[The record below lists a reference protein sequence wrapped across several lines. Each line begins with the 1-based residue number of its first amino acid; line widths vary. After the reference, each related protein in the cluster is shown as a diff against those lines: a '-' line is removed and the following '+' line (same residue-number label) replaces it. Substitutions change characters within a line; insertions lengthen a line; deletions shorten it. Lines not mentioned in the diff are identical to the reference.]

1 MSLNDTPSGERTHVA
16 FFGVRNAGK
25 SSLVN
30 ALTNQTV
37 SVVSDTA
44 GTTTDPVRKAMELA
58 PAGPVLIIDTPGIDD
73 AGDVGDL
80 RVQRAEA
87 VLNEADVAVLVVD
100 AARGMTAFD
109 DHLLVAFQARRV
121 PCVIV
126 ENKVDLL
133 GESGQSGDEELR
145 LSSPLSEEGVSNDN
159 SVLEGAGCDVAPPG
173 VLSGDGVLEGVGH
186 GVAPSGVSN
195 TDSASEGAKHD
206 AEAVSSGNGASAQRL
221 RVRVSA
227 RTGQGLDD
235 LKRAIATL
243 AAGAA
248 GERRLVGDLL
258 APGDVV
264 VLVIPLD
271 SAAPKGRIILP
282 QQQVMRDV
290 LEAGAFP
297 CATGVEGLPGLL
309 AALARPPRLVVT
321 DSQAFGEVDA
331 LLSAE
336 VPLTS
341 FSILMSRY
349 KGNLPAQLEAV
360 HALENLTDNDT
371 VLIAEGCT
379 HHRTCEDIGTV
390 KLPRLIR
397 VISGADPQFA
407 FTSGRDFPEDL
418 SSYAA
423 IVHCGGCT
431 LNAREMVSR
440 IQSAC
445 DQRVPIT
452 NYGMAIARAHN
463 ILPRACGIFDGHES
477 GDLAS
482 QLLICDR
489 MSAEATH

>member
-1 MSLNDTPSGERTHVA
+1 MSLNDTPSGERAHIV

-37 SVVSDTA
+37 SVVSDVA

-58 PAGPVLIIDTPGIDD
+58 PAGPVLIVDTPGIDD

-87 VLNEADVAVLVVD
+87 ALNEADVAVLVVD

-109 DHLLVAFQARRV
+109 ERLIAIFQDRHIPYV
-121 PCVIV
+121 LV
-126 ENKVDLL
+126 ENKADLL
-133 GESGQSGDEELR
+133 AESTQ
-145 LSSPLSEEGVSNDN
+145 SEEG
-159 SVLEGAGCDVAPPG
+159 
-173 VLSGDGVLEGVGH
+173 
-186 GVAPSGVSN
+186 
-195 TDSASEGAKHD
+195 
-206 AEAVSSGNGASAQRL
+206 

-227 RTGQGLDD
+227 LTGEGLSD
-235 LKRAIATL
+235 LKRALATL
-243 AAGAA
+243 ATGAVE
-248 GERRLVGDLL
+248 ERRLVGDLL
-258 APGDVV
+258 TPGDVV

-282 QQQVMRDV
+282 QQQVMRDA
-290 LEAGAFP
+290 LDAGAFP
-297 CATGVEGLPGLL
+297 CATGVEGLPDLL

-331 LLSAE
+331 LLPAD

-341 FSILMSRY
+341 FSILMARY
-349 KGNLPAQLEAV
+349 KGDLAAQLEAV
-360 HALENLTDNDT
+360 RALESLTDEDT

-397 VISGADPQFA
+397 AISGAEPQFA
-407 FTSGRDFPEDL
+407 FTSGRDFPDDL
-418 SSYAA
+418 SPYAA

-431 LNAREMVSR
+431 LNARDMASR
-440 IQSAC
+440 L
-445 DQRVPIT
+445 QRARAQQAPFT
-452 NYGMAIARAHN
+452 NYGMTIARAHN
-463 ILPRACGIFDGHES
+463 ILPRA
-477 GDLAS
+477 LAP
-482 QLLICDR
+482 L
-489 MSAEATH
+489 E

>member
-1 MSLNDTPSGERTHVA
+1 MSLNDTPSGERAHIV

-37 SVVSDTA
+37 SVVSDVA

-58 PAGPVLIIDTPGIDD
+58 PAGPVLIVDTPGIDD

-87 VLNEADVAVLVVD
+87 ALHEADVAVLVVD
-100 AARGMTAFD
+100 AARGLTPFD
-109 DHLLVAFQARRV
+109 DRLLAAFQTRRT
-121 PCVIV
+121 PYVIA
-126 ENKVDLL
+126 ENKADLL
-133 GESGQSGDEELR
+133 LENNQADNARAPLVSPTLR
-145 LSSPLSEEGVSNDN
+145 KGTANADTPLEAPPTSEEPECAAATGPSEDGGVS
-159 SVLEGAGCDVAPPG
+159 VPHV
-173 VLSGDGVLEGVGH
+173 
-186 GVAPSGVSN
+186 
-195 TDSASEGAKHD
+195 
-206 AEAVSSGNGASAQRL
+206 

-227 RTGQGLDD
+227 RTGEGMDD
-235 LKRAIATL
+235 LKAVLATL
-243 AAGAA
+243 IASTA

-282 QQQVMRDV
+282 QQQVMRDA
-290 LEAGAFP
+290 LDAGAFP
-297 CATGVEGLPGLL
+297 CATGVEGLPDLL

-331 LLSAE
+331 LLPAE

-341 FSILMSRY
+341 FSILMARY
-349 KGNLPAQLEAV
+349 KGDLAAQLEAV
-360 HALENLTDNDT
+360 RALENLTDDDT

-390 KLPRLIR
+390 KLPRLICA
-397 VISGADPQFA
+397 VSGADPRFA
-407 FTSGRDFPEDL
+407 FTSGRDFPNDL
-418 SSYAA
+418 SPYAA

-431 LNAREMVSR
+431 LNARDVASR
-440 IQSAC
+440 L
-445 DQRVPIT
+445 QRARAQQVPFT
-452 NYGMAIARAHN
+452 NYGMTIARAHN
-463 ILPRACGIFDGHES
+463 ILPRA
-477 GDLAS
+477 LAP
-482 QLLICDR
+482 L
-489 MSAEATH
+489 E

>member
-1 MSLNDTPSGERTHVA
+1 MSLNDTPSGERAHIV

-37 SVVSDTA
+37 SVVSDVA

-58 PAGPVLIIDTPGIDD
+58 PAGPVLVIDTPGIDD

-87 VLNEADVAVLVVD
+87 ALNEADVAVLVMD
-100 AARGMTAFD
+100 ATCGMTAFD
-109 DHLLVAFQARRV
+109 ERLIAAFQARRI
-121 PCVIV
+121 PHVIA
-126 ENKVDLL
+126 ENKADLL
-133 GESGQSGDEELR
+133 AESGRVGAAEPS
-145 LSSPLSEEGVSNDN
+145 LSSSSLGADASNGKAL
-159 SVLEGAGCDVAPPG
+159 LEGGGYNAVA
-173 VLSGDGVLEGVGH
+173 SAE
-186 GVAPSGVSN
+186 N
-195 TDSASEGAKHD
+195 DSASARV
-206 AEAVSSGNGASAQRL
+206 A

-227 RTGQGLDD
+227 RTGEGLDD
-235 LKRAIATL
+235 LKRALATL
-243 AAGAA
+243 AADTA

-258 APGDVV
+258 EPGDVV

-282 QQQVMRDV
+282 QQQVMRDA

-297 CATGVEGLPGLL
+297 CATGVEGLPDLL

-321 DSQAFGEVDA
+321 DSQVFAEVDA
-331 LLSAE
+331 LLPPE

-341 FSILMSRY
+341 FSILMARY
-349 KGNLPAQLEAV
+349 KGDLPAQLEAV
-360 HALENLTDNDT
+360 RALESLTDNDT

-397 VISGADPQFA
+397 AISGTDPRFA
-407 FTSGRDFPEDL
+407 FTSGRDFPDDL
-418 SSYAA
+418 SPYAA

-431 LNAREMVSR
+431 LNARDMASR
-440 IQSAC
+440 IQRARA
-445 DQRVPIT
+445 QQIPLT
-452 NYGMAIARAHN
+452 NYGMTIARAHN
-463 ILPRACGIFDGHES
+463 ILPRA
-477 GDLAS
+477 LAP
-482 QLLICDR
+482 LD
-489 MSAEATH
+489 A

>member
-1 MSLNDTPSGERTHVA
+1 MSLNDTPSGERAHIV

-37 SVVSDTA
+37 SVVSDVA

-58 PAGPVLIIDTPGIDD
+58 PAGPVLVIDTPGIDD

-100 AARGMTAFD
+100 AARGMTSFD
-109 DHLLVAFQARRV
+109 DRLLATFQARRM
-121 PCVIV
+121 PYVIA
-126 ENKVDLL
+126 ENKADLL
-133 GESGQSGDEELR
+133 ESGEYVGSSAQPSPSESGKHQHPTPAPELSECRHASLREEDGASERIEEGTLGNR
-145 LSSPLSEEGVSNDN
+145 EASLPLSARAREERG
-159 SVLEGAGCDVAPPG
+159 GCGSEAQG
-173 VLSGDGVLEGVGH
+173 
-186 GVAPSGVSN
+186 
-195 TDSASEGAKHD
+195 SASLRA
-206 AEAVSSGNGASAQRL
+206 A

-227 RTGQGLDD
+227 RTGEGLDD

-243 AAGAA
+243 AVGAA
-248 GERRLVGDLL
+248 GERRLVSDLL

-264 VLVIPLD
+264 VLVMPLD

-282 QQQVMRDV
+282 QQQVMRDA

-309 AALARPPRLVVT
+309 ATLARPPRLVVT

-331 LLSAE
+331 LLPAE

-341 FSILMSRY
+341 FSVLMARY
-349 KGNLPAQLEAV
+349 KGDLAAQLEAV
-360 HALENLTDNDT
+360 RALESLTGDDA

-390 KLPRLIR
+390 KLPRWIR
-397 VISGADPQFA
+397 EISGANPRFA
-407 FTSGRDFPEDL
+407 FTSGRDFPDDL
-418 SSYAA
+418 SPYAA

-431 LNAREMVSR
+431 LNARDMASR
-440 IQSAC
+440 IQRARA
-445 DQRVPIT
+445 QQVPIT
-452 NYGMAIARAHN
+452 NYGMTIARAHN
-463 ILPRACGIFDGHES
+463 ILPRA
-477 GDLAS
+477 LAPLAVS
-482 QLLICDR
+482 DDPQSSRCIGR
-489 MSAEATH
+489 AG